1 MKKNSKKNQYEEG
14 TERDVP
20 NRSQATR
27 KKRRD
32 SKVEFENS
40 NVTSAILL
48 ACKALT
54 IVLQHG
60 MVPRLGWDM
69 NILEQRLPRL
79 RDAIMNHRVKLSD
92 VRDKTTQDKECMK
105 QIIGGML
112 EREIGYLDSALGRIL
127 FEMTYS
133 MDPQSLMEEYQI
145 QVRHT

>member
-1 MKKNSKKNQYEEG
+1 MDRMFALMWMRHVEIAAVPHTPRRQSHKTNSKFAIVRNMKKNSKKNQYEEG

-92 VRDKTTQDKECMK
+92 VRD
-105 QIIGGML
+105 
-112 EREIGYLDSALGRIL
+112 
-127 FEMTYS
+127 
-133 MDPQSLMEEYQI
+133 
-145 QVRHT
+145 